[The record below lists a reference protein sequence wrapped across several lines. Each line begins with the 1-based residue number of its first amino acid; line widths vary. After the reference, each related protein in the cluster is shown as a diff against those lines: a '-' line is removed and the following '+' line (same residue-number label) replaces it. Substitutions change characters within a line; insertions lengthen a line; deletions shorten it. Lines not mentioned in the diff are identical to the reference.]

1 MSKPYQGTSVNW
13 AKSQTA
19 IVKLLNSKGIFET
32 RFTNLSDKF
41 ALEFRIT
48 DNKKMLFKVG
58 IASGIGVRILV
69 PFVGSTDENKR
80 ERELNQLHRVLFYHI
95 KAKFVAIESGVTEF
109 MEEFMPHLVIMDSK
123 GNNTTLGQA
132 ILPQYKKNLEEGK
145 GNDFKLL
152 N

>member
-1 MSKPYQGTSVNW
+1 MAKAKHLTTLYSNLQEKNMTKPYQGTSVNW

-69 PFVGSTDENKR
+69 PFIGSTDENKR
-80 ERELNQLHRVLFYHI
+80 ERE
-95 KAKFVAIESGVTEF
+95 K
-109 MEEFMPHLVIMDSK
+109 P
-123 GNNTTLGQA
+123 LG
-132 ILPQYKKNLEEGK
+132 
-145 GNDFKLL
+145 
-152 N
+152 